1 MKKLIFAFAVVAF
14 CFCCLIDICA
24 QGYRKPPKEI
34 EDILNAPALPVTSV
48 SPAHD
53 KILLATPLRYPP
65 ISELAQPMLRLA
77 GLRINPNTN
86 GQHRQ
91 PYFVNLT
98 LKNISDGKETPI
110 NLPENAQ
117 VISPNWSA
125 DGKFIAFGNQTL
137 TGIELWILDTATAKA
152 RMLKNVRVNT
162 AFGRFDW
169 MPDQKSL
176 LVNLVPAKR
185 AAPPTA
191 SGVPTEPS
199 VQETAGKTGV
209 VQTFEDLLKNPTDE
223 KLFDYYATSQLAIVS
238 LDGKIKEIG
247 QPAIFDTADI
257 SPDGQHI
264 LTAQIKHPYSY
275 LFPASR
281 FPTDVEIWDLQ
292 GKTLYKIASLPLEDN
307 LPAQGVPVGAR
318 SYGWI
323 PTEAATVIW
332 AEALDKGD
340 PRTKTT
346 PRDRLLKIS
355 APFTAQPTEI
365 VRIEQRYQG
374 RAFGER
380 DGLMFFY
387 DYNRDTQH
395 RRMFAMNYNNQSDAP
410 KLISDL
416 NINDR
421 YNDIGT
427 LVMKILPNGFS
438 VVRQDGDYIFLSGTG
453 ASSEGDRPFL
463 RKMNFKTKQTLE
475 IFRSGKDSYES
486 FVALDYDK
494 NNPTFI
500 TRKESVSEPP
510 NLILHTFPNECLLD
524 PRNQCPTVGSSI
536 PNGYSPHYNETKELT
551 NFRDPT
557 PQLRGITK
565 RLVKYK
571 RADGV
576 DLSFTLYLPPNYKAG
591 TRLPT
596 VVWAYPLEFT
606 DASTAG
612 QVSGSTNR
620 FTSIGSYSHLFFL
633 LEGYAVLDNTTMP
646 VVGDP
651 LTVNDTFIKQI
662 VDSAQAAIDKAVE
675 LGVTDCDR
683 VGVGGHSYGAFM
695 TANLLAH
702 SDLFRAGI
710 ARSGAYN
717 RTLTP
722 FGFQSERR
730 TFWEAPEL
738 YEKVSPF
745 FYADKIKA
753 PLLMIH
759 GEADNNQGTFPI
771 QSERL
776 FAAIQG
782 NGGTARLVLLPLEA
796 HGYAAKESTEHTLFE
811 MINWFDKYVK
821 NAKPRE
827 RNQTATKQ

>member
-1 MKKLIFAFAVVAF
+1 MKNFKSFLLLIVFSISAYP
-14 CFCCLIDICA
+14 
-24 QGYRKPPKEI
+24 QSSYQKPPKEI
-34 EDILNAPALPVTSV
+34 EDVLNAPALPVTTI
-48 SPAHD
+48 SPAKD

-86 GQHRQ
+86 GRHRQ
-91 PYFVNLT
+91 PYFVALT
-98 LKNISDGKETPI
+98 LKNIADGKEFAVE
-110 NLPENAQ
+110 LPSGAQ
-117 VISPNWSA
+117 IISPNWSA
-125 DGKFIAFGNQTL
+125 DGKYIAFGNQTAS
-137 TGIELWILDTATAKA
+137 GIELWILDTGNAKA
-152 RMLKNVRVNT
+152 RPLKNIRVNT

-176 LVNLVPAKR
+176 LVNLVPANR
-185 AAPPTA
+185 AAAP
-191 SGVPTEPS
+191 SGSNVPTEPS
-199 VQETAGKTGV
+199 IQETAGKTGV
-209 VQTFEDLLKNPTDE
+209 VQTFEDLLKNPADE
-223 KLFDYYATSQLAIVS
+223 KLFEYYATSQLAVVS
-238 LDGKIKEIG
+238 LDGKTKEIG
-247 QPAIFDTADI
+247 QPAIFETADI
-257 SPDGQHI
+257 SPDGQHV
-264 LTAQIKHPYSY
+264 LTARVVRPFSY

-281 FPTDVEIWDLQ
+281 FPKTVEVWDLQ
-292 GKTLYKIASLPLEDN
+292 GKALYKLADVPLEDN
-307 LPAQGVPVGAR
+307 LPAQGVSTGAR
-318 SYGWI
+318 SYDWI
-323 PTEAATVIW
+323 PTEAATLIW

-340 PRTKTT
+340 PRTKIT
-346 PRDRLLKIS
+346 PRDRLMKIA
-355 APFTAQPTEI
+355 APFTSQPTEI
-365 VRIEQRYQG
+365 VKIEQRYQG
-374 RAFGER
+374 CAFGER

-387 DYNRDTQH
+387 DYNRDTQR
-395 RRMFAMNYNNQSDAP
+395 RRMFAMNYNDPSSAP
-410 KLISDL
+410 RLVSDL
-416 NINDR
+416 NTNDK

-427 LVMKILPNGFS
+427 PVTKTLPNGFS
-438 VVRQDGDYIFLSGTG
+438 VVEQKGSTIYLSGVG
-453 ASSEGDRPFL
+453 ASPDGDRPFL
-463 RKMNFKTKQTLE
+463 RLLSLGATIRVDD
-475 IFRSGKDSYES
+475 IFRSGKDNYES
-486 FVALDYDK
+486 FVALLPDG
-494 NNPTFI
+494 TFI
-500 TRKESVSEPP
+500 TRRESPTEPP
-510 NLILHTFPNECLLD
+510 NLWIRGTDAFPV
-524 PRNQCPTVGSSI
+524 QMMII
-536 PNGYSPHYNETKELT
+536 PKKLT
-551 NFRDPT
+551 NFTDPT

-576 DLSFTLYLPPNYKAG
+576 DLSFTLYLPPNYKEG

-620 FTSIGSYSHLFFL
+620 YTTISGYSHLFFL

-646 VVGDP
+646 IVGDP

-675 LGVTDCDR
+675 LGVTDRDR

-702 SDLFRAGI
+702 SDMFRAGI

-759 GEADNNQGTFPI
+759 GEADDNQGTFPI

-821 NAKPRE
+821 NAKPRAAG
-827 RNQTATKQ
+827 QTAAK